1 MLEMFLRASC
11 SILHRLCILGLVVGT
26 RGGKGVHSSCVRS
39 PNSCHGHAEILVEHL
54 RHRVAIGLATPFMV
68 DWNGDG
74 RQDFFVGQQD
84 GSVLYYQQDQGRLK
98 VQQGEANPLHF
109 MEPAPYDKA
118 QGGYSSAAPVVV
130 DWDSDGQLEIL
141 VATGGR
147 VRFFKANERGV
158 LVEADVNP
166 FAGVK
171 LGWVAGRFCVAD
183 WDEDGDLDLIASHG
197 RTLDYYEQI
206 DGRLVMRKGTQNPF
220 LHVQGDLIADAQG
233 WDGTYGAPFATD
245 WDNDGDLD
253 LILGQSDGSLW
264 FYERMAH
271 GLSRRSGRAN
281 PFAAIKNGYFASAQ
295 VIARRNKSYLLTG
308 YQDGVV
314 VMYQREMEVILRERT
329 FSMNPFR
336 QIGQLRN
343 AVPAAPVKDSKGT
356 TYFLFQET
364 NVGSVQS
371 FKQHADGRFENV
383 TATRA
388 NTVPGTLWHP
398 AGTPQYVDWNGDGA
412 LDRLTLFY
420 NGTLLYEEGINGSF
434 VEVRSQNPFAG
445 LSFNKHFA
453 DSNVSGF
460 LALDLRGGRMGLLV
474 AEWGFSH
481 LRFFETGWC
490 ELADPCKSKGVC
502 GSNGICQCFTGYGSY
517 DCSSC
522 RAGFFTE
529 ARDLGERCEACP
541 GTNSK
546 NGTCSSRGWCFDD
559 ASAFEAVTENM
570 SRLQREFLRG
580 TGQCH
585 CNEFFFG
592 TNCDQGCC
600 PPGFEHAEGQCFEC
614 APGWHKPEDSNSALC
629 RPCPEDSYA
638 NLPGMSQC
646 QSCLGM
652 WVAWSPNEAHT
663 ECLIDVVSSLLI
675 AASVAC
681 WTIVFF
687 LVPFIV
693 GLPVIISD
701 VVSHLGDVRLIAH
714 GRHGVLRNRAVTV
727 TFRDTGHP
735 DLDSGEFRATWLS
748 YHELSL
754 SQKDGSP
761 LAEIETSSGTFQ
773 VYCPHAIAR
782 TGMFGVQYSMILMM
796 AVAYVGV
803 FYSFAVNEAYVSGT
817 RTLLLHACLGL
828 TTGLVLHLLRFY
840 ALRRTRL
847 SKEMHR
853 FRHKLRELNPTP
865 VSTRRGPHRAVTI
878 GQLAYFYEFFKAH
891 VGLNRNM
898 HYVVHNIL
906 KPVTRPTQLSYA
918 EVAGPSMVQWFV
930 SHHWGTA
937 FGHFLQAIRQHAISI
952 SPPSSFQNECYW
964 ICSFSNNQWKVDEEI
979 GDTWDESSFYLA
991 MRSNECQGTAMVF
1004 DDQAVTLTRAWCLF
1018 ELLQT
1023 ERLSMERTSYQGL
1036 MICTGQGIMNH
1047 GAGSL
1052 DLAMNVTLRLANLR
1066 LQDAQATKDLD
1077 KEMIDGLVLN
1087 SGGFEKVN
1095 AFLIQTLKKA
1105 LKATQMRVRD
1115 DLESVRATL
1124 SVAELRSSTL
1134 RKSCSSK
1141 SSASPVKPGLRRS
1154 QSLNYQKVRSRQK
1167 LRYWSSRALSADAH
1181 TASTS
1186 LSSNHGKSY
1195 SSKPSAVL
1203 LGASSS
1209 CGPQK
1214 IDSLS
1219 SHCRVPSSDTAWS
1232 ALAFSEKDKDDQAGE
1247 QESREDPAEALS
1259 PATKAVHVVR
1269 TRTS

>member
-1 MLEMFLRASC
+1 MFNPFT
-11 SILHRLCILGLVVGT
+11 CIG
-26 RGGKGVHSSCVRS
+26 
-39 PNSCHGHAEILVEHL
+39 EE
-54 RHRVAIGLATPFMV
+54 
-68 DWNGDG
+68 
-74 RQDFFVGQQD
+74 
-84 GSVLYYQQDQGRLK
+84 DQGRLK

-197 RTLDYYEQI
+197 RTAKPKTTNGRNDVERRVMSTLDYYEQI

-245 WDNDGDLD
+245 WDNDGGFSRDSAEPIGARTED

-356 TYFLFQET
+356 TYFLFQEI

-629 RPCPEDSYA
+629 RYLASLIRATWP
-638 NLPGMSQC
+638 
-646 QSCLGM
+646 
-652 WVAWSPNEAHT
+652 PNQAHT

-727 TFRDTGHP
+727 TFRDARRKRRGDRRTYNSFFWTVLFPSKKQLYQFKTDSRNKDTGHP

-817 RTLLLHACLGL
+817 RTLLLHA
-828 TTGLVLHLLRFY
+828 
-840 ALRRTRL
+840 
-847 SKEMHR
+847 
-853 FRHKLRELNPTP
+853 
-865 VSTRRGPHRAVTI
+865 
-878 GQLAYFYEFFKAH
+878 
-891 VGLNRNM
+891 
-898 HYVVHNIL
+898 
-906 KPVTRPTQLSYA
+906 
-918 EVAGPSMVQWFV
+918 
-930 SHHWGTA
+930 
-937 FGHFLQAIRQHAISI
+937 
-952 SPPSSFQNECYW
+952 CYW

-1077 KEMIDGLVLN
+1077 KEMIDGL
-1087 SGGFEKVN
+1087 E
-1095 AFLIQTLKKA
+1095 ARH
-1105 LKATQMRVRD
+1105 QMD
-1115 DLESVRATL
+1115 G
-1124 SVAELRSSTL
+1124 AE
-1134 RKSCSSK
+1134 
-1141 SSASPVKPGLRRS
+1141 
-1154 QSLNYQKVRSRQK
+1154 
-1167 LRYWSSRALSADAH
+1167 
-1181 TASTS
+1181 
-1186 LSSNHGKSY
+1186 
-1195 SSKPSAVL
+1195 
-1203 LGASSS
+1203 
-1209 CGPQK
+1209 
-1214 IDSLS
+1214 
-1219 SHCRVPSSDTAWS
+1219 VPSSDTAWS